1 MKALVWWYFWWPS
14 LDEMIETCIKKCKT
28 SSEPKHACISTYSPL
43 GTNNKTMVSNHID
56 FTGACLGKI
65 TLVLTD
71 TYSKWMDIN
80 SMSDI
85 KAVTLIDAL
94 HVSFATHGLP
104 YIIVSDNGPLFTSK
118 EFKNFIH
125 ENGIKH
131 ITTAPYHPSSNGT
144 AERAVQTFK
153 SAMYKIVAESSNV
166 PIKVLMSYCNRHRKR
181 HHQNYCLI
189 GKLILD

>member
-1 MKALVWWYFWWPS
+1 MPASAPIHHWERTTKPWFQS
-14 LDEMIETCIKKCKT
+14 
-28 SSEPKHACISTYSPL
+28 
-43 GTNNKTMVSNHID
+43 HIY
-56 FTGACLGKI
+56 FTGAYLGKI
-65 TLVLTD
+65 ILVLTD

-144 AERAVQTFK
+144 AERAVQTLK
-153 SAMYKIVAESSNV
+153 SAMCKIVAESSNV
-166 PIKVLMSYCNRHRKR
+166 PIKMLISRFLFFYCNRHRKR